1 MFTLKKTGL
10 PQTID
15 VGGSFFRIH
24 TDYRFFLRFREHLQ
38 EKDAEL
44 TAFDYMYV
52 EEKPASR
59 LEGLRKLVEFMNPPQ
74 ELPRQTGNE
83 KGEIVIDYEL
93 DAPYIY
99 AAFFEQYHID
109 LLKAPLHWYQFQAL
123 LRGLH
128 DTELNNIINARLYKP
143 TGKNGEYEKTRQK
156 QYEAWRLPQP
166 SDNEPDEALD
176 DFLSRFKR

>member
-15 VGGSFFRIH
+15 VGGSFFRIK
-24 TDYRFFLRFREHLQ
+24 TDYRYFLRFREHLQ
-38 EKDAEL
+38 EKDAKL
-44 TAFDYMYV
+44 TDFDYMYV

-74 ELPRQTGNE
+74 ELPRNTGRG
-83 KGEIVIDYEL
+83 KAEIVLDYEI

-99 AAFFEQYHID
+99 AAFYEQYHID

-123 LRGLH
+123 IRGLH

-143 TGKNGEYEKTRQK
+143 SGKRGEYEKARQK
-156 QYEAWRLPQP
+156 QHEAWSLPQP
-166 SDNEPDEALD
+166 PDAEDEKALD
-176 DFLSRFKR
+176 DFLQRFKG

>member
-74 ELPRQTGNE
+74 ER
-83 KGEIVIDYEL
+83 ICV
-93 DAPYIY
+93 
-99 AAFFEQYHID
+99 
-109 LLKAPLHWYQFQAL
+109 
-123 LRGLH
+123 
-128 DTELNNIINARLYKP
+128 KP
-143 TGKNGEYEKTRQK
+143 SSRSVTRRK
-156 QYEAWRLPQP
+156 V
-166 SDNEPDEALD
+166 
-176 DFLSRFKR
+176 